1 MKALHIVK
9 YMEIEL
15 LLFVSDMLWTVINQ
29 LSHDNLIV
37 KAIMAKIKETLQM
50 LNAQGNGKHT
60 RSYLCL

>member
-37 KAIMAKIKETLQM
+37 KAIMAKIKETLQKQ
-50 LNAQGNGKHT
+50 NAHGNGKHT